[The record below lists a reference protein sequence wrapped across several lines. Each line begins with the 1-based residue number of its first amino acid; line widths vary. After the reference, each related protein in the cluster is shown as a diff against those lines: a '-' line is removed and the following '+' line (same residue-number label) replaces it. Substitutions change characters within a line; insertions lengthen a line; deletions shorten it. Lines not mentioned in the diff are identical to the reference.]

1 MQKADD
7 VRIVEYQ
14 DVHQRAFKALNV
26 EWIQQHWEL
35 EAADYEILDHPREY
49 VLEKQGHIFI
59 AVLGEHVVGTCALL
73 KMPDDSYE
81 LAKMAVAES
90 VRGQGVGNRLG
101 LRVIEQAKALNAIRI
116 FLESNTILDPAIA
129 LYRKLGFKEIVGQD
143 SPYERCNIQMELRL

>member
-26 EWIQQHWEL
+26 EWIRQHWEL
-35 EAADYEILDHPREY
+35 EAADYEILDNPREY